1 MLRPAGIICVL
12 MLVILSENH
21 LNAQNIIQHQPP
33 TLIERS
39 EAELLEFRIIGIS
52 DNQISEALLFTK
64 PSTSGSFSQREVR
77 VINGLIQTPI
87 EITNSS
93 ITDIEYYL
101 RIRLTDGSEFA
112 YPDIGAGEAPISVNV
127 VEPDGDEVYE
137 VAEFIDYTILSP
149 TLGNALSD
157 EDLLIAVALFYDDE
171 DTEGGEFRLIM
182 NGEDVTSQSE
192 ISPYVLKYKPGS
204 SLSDG
209 NQQVQVRFVK
219 EETTYE
225 VANWNFRVLT
235 GEPVAFGTFEQPA
248 RRSPSGNLELGARN
262 QEISGARNDALTG
275 RIRVSGK
282 EGNLEYS
289 LSGYMTSQD
298 DNRLQ
303 PQNRYS
309 ADIRYGRWLEFQAGD
324 VYPYVSDMTIS
335 GRRVRGIHS
344 KIRTPGE
351 SMELQFLWGQM
362 NRRIPNLYDTVLADD
377 TEFGTNYFLT
387 LEDGGR
393 GVFKQDVIGTRL
405 AFGRENSFRI
415 AFHGMRIQDDTT
427 SINIINN
434 YQQLLQHDA
443 GLNSGLS
450 QADRQF
456 LIENPDEL
464 QVAGSNPRPRGN
476 FVAGS
481 DLSFALDNQRVRFKT
496 EAGISLLNQDIS
508 DGFLTQERADELGI
522 DLDADIENL
531 FDRISWLIIINENMS
546 TLPFRF
552 SENGNGDLE
561 LEPFFP
567 TAVLA
572 SDSRVNLNY
581 FGNQLDVRYRWIG
594 PDYQSLAN
602 STIRRD
608 VRGITLTDRFRLL
621 QNRIYV
627 TLGFEDLNDNVLG
640 EKQAT
645 TNSRTYSGSLSWFPV
660 NRILP
665 RVNFS
670 SRFRVRDNG
679 IERFNP
685 SVTSE
690 FANVAVRNFQMEDGE
705 VVSAPAPRLRET
717 LALSSSVTQN
727 FNLFDLNHQAIVS
740 FGITQ
745 TEDKKFG
752 FGDSKSRNFST
763 RLLTRLDNIN
773 LPVRARI
780 GFNVNSSESVGGLS
794 TVTIRGFDLGAES
807 ILLNGNLMLNTDLA
821 FTRNRF
827 ESTPLTTTDNSAG
840 EAIYTPAGEEDRT
853 VRETT
858 AFIIRTTAQYNIHLN
873 HAIAATANI
882 TNLRVTLGD
891 TGSVPSD
898 QVLQLRYIFNF

>member
-1 MLRPAGIICVL
+1 MLKPAGIITIL
-12 MLVILSENH
+12 MLVILTENH
-21 LNAQNIIQHQPP
+21 LYAQSIIQHQPP

-39 EAELLEFRIIGIS
+39 ETEFLEFRIIGVN

-64 PSTSGSFSQREVR
+64 PSTSSSFSQQEVR
-77 VINGLIQTPI
+77 VINGLAQIPI

-93 ITDIEYYL
+93 ITNIEYYL
-101 RIRLTDGSEFA
+101 RVRLTDGGEFT
-112 YPDIGAGEAPISVNV
+112 YPDIDAGETPISVNV
-127 VEPDGDEVYE
+127 VEPDEDEEYE
-137 VAEFIDYTILSP
+137 TAEFIDYTILSP
-149 TLGNALSD
+149 TPGNALSD
-157 EDLLIAVALFYDDE
+157 EDLLIAIALFYDDE

-182 NGEDVTSQSE
+182 NGEDVTHQSE
-192 ISPYVLKYKPGS
+192 ISPYTLKFKPGNT
-204 SLSDG
+204 LSDG
-209 NQQVQVRFVK
+209 NQRIQVRFVRDD
-219 EETTYE
+219 TVYE
-225 VANWNFRVLT
+225 VTNWNFRVLT
-235 GEPVAFGTFEQPA
+235 GEPVAFGSYEQPT
-248 RRSPSGNLELGARN
+248 RRSPSGNIEVGARN
-262 QEISGARNDALTG
+262 QEIAGSRNDALTG

-282 EGNLEYS
+282 EGDLEYS

-324 VYPYVSDMTIS
+324 VYPFVSDMTIS
-335 GRRVRGIHS
+335 GRRVRGLHS
-344 KIRTPGE
+344 KIRTPNE

-362 NRRIPNLYDTVLADD
+362 NRRISNLYDTIFVDETD
-377 TEFGTNYFLT
+377 FGTNYILT

-393 GVFKQDVIGTRL
+393 GVFKQDIIGTRL

-415 AFHGMRIQDDTT
+415 AFHGMKIQDDTT

-434 YQQLLQHDA
+434 YEQVLQLDS
-443 GLNSGLS
+443 GLHSGLS

-456 LIENPDEL
+456 LNENPDEL
-464 QVAGSNPRPRGN
+464 QVGGSNPRPRGN

-481 DLSFALDNQRVRFKT
+481 DFSFALDNQRVRFKS

-522 DLDADIENL
+522 DLDGDIENL
-531 FDRISWLIIINENMS
+531 FDRLSWLIIINENMS

-567 TAVLA
+567 TAVIA

-608 VRGITLTDRFRLL
+608 VKGITISDRFRLL

-627 TLGFEDLNDNVLG
+627 TLGFENLNDNVLG

-660 NRILP
+660 NRNLP

-670 SRFRVRDNG
+670 TRFRVRDNG
-679 IERFNP
+679 VERFNP
-685 SVTSE
+685 SVASQ
-690 FANVAVRNFQMEDGE
+690 FSNVAVRNFQMEDGE
-705 VVSAPAPRLRET
+705 IVSAPAPRLRET

-727 FNLFDLNHQAIVS
+727 FDLFDLNHQAIISYGV
-740 FGITQ
+740 TQ
-745 TEDKKFG
+745 TQDKRFG
-752 FGDSKSRNFST
+752 YGDSKSRNFST
-763 RLLTRLDNIN
+763 RLITRLDNMN
-773 LPVRARI
+773 LPVRARV
-780 GFNVNSSESVGGLS
+780 GFNVNSSESIGGLS
-794 TVTIRGFDLGAES
+794 VISIRGFDLGAES
-807 ILLNGNLMLNTDLA
+807 ILMGGSLTLNTDLA

-827 ESTPLTTTDNSAG
+827 ESTPLITTDDSAE
-840 EAIYTPAGEEDRT
+840 EAIFIPAGEEDIT

-858 AFIIRTTAQYNIHLN
+858 AFIIRASAQYNIHYN

-882 TNLRVTLGD
+882 TNLRVTLGE
-891 TGSVPSD
+891 TGSVPND

>member
-1 MLRPAGIICVL
+1 MLKPAGIISIL
-12 MLVILSENH
+12 MLVILTENH
-21 LNAQNIIQHQPP
+21 LYAQSIIQHQPP

-39 EAELLEFRIIGIS
+39 ETEFLEFRIIGVN

-64 PSTSGSFSQREVR
+64 PSTSSSFSQQEVR
-77 VINGLIQTPI
+77 VINGLAQIPI

-93 ITDIEYYL
+93 ITNIEYYL
-101 RIRLTDGSEFA
+101 RVRLTDGGEFT
-112 YPDIGAGEAPISVNV
+112 YPDIDAGETPISVNV
-127 VEPDGDEVYE
+127 VEPDEDEEYE
-137 VAEFIDYTILSP
+137 TAEFIDYTILSP
-149 TLGNALSD
+149 TPGNALSD
-157 EDLLIAVALFYDDE
+157 EDLLIAIALFYDDE
-171 DTEGGEFRLIM
+171 DTEGGEFRLMM
-182 NGEDVTSQSE
+182 NGEDVTHQSE
-192 ISPYVLKYKPGS
+192 ISPYTLKFKPGNT
-204 SLSDG
+204 LSDG
-209 NQQVQVRFVK
+209 NQRIQVRFVRDD
-219 EETTYE
+219 TVYE

-235 GEPVAFGTFEQPA
+235 GEPVAFGSYEQPT
-248 RRSPSGNLELGARN
+248 RRSPSGNIEVGARN
-262 QEISGARNDALTG
+262 QEIAGSRNDALTG

-282 EGNLEYS
+282 EGDLEYS

-324 VYPYVSDMTIS
+324 VYPFVSDMTIS

-344 KIRTPGE
+344 KIRTPNE

-362 NRRIPNLYDTVLADD
+362 NRRISNLYDTIFVDETD
-377 TEFGTNYFLT
+377 FGTNYILT

-393 GVFKQDVIGTRL
+393 GVFKQDIIGTRL

-415 AFHGMRIQDDTT
+415 AFHGMKIQDDTT

-434 YQQLLQHDA
+434 YEQVLQLDS
-443 GLNSGLS
+443 GLHSGLS

-456 LIENPDEL
+456 LNENPDEL
-464 QVAGSNPRPRGN
+464 QVGGSNPRPRGN

-481 DLSFALDNQRVRFKT
+481 DFSFALDNQRVRFKS

-522 DLDADIENL
+522 DLDGDIENL
-531 FDRISWLIIINENMS
+531 FDRLSWLIIINENMS

-567 TAVLA
+567 TAVIA

-608 VRGITLTDRFRLL
+608 VKGITISDRFRLL

-627 TLGFEDLNDNVLG
+627 TLGFENLNDNVLG

-660 NRILP
+660 NRNLP

-670 SRFRVRDNG
+670 TRFRVRDNG
-679 IERFNP
+679 VERFNP
-685 SVTSE
+685 SVASQ
-690 FANVAVRNFQMEDGE
+690 FSNVAVRNFQMEDGE
-705 VVSAPAPRLRET
+705 IVSAPAPRLRET

-727 FNLFDLNHQAIVS
+727 FDLFDLNHQAIISYGV
-740 FGITQ
+740 TQ
-745 TEDKKFG
+745 TQDKRFG
-752 FGDSKSRNFST
+752 YGDSKSRNFST
-763 RLLTRLDNIN
+763 RLITRLDNMN
-773 LPVRARI
+773 LPVRARV
-780 GFNVNSSESVGGLS
+780 GFNVNSSESIGGLS
-794 TVTIRGFDLGAES
+794 VISIRGFDLGAES
-807 ILLNGNLMLNTDLA
+807 ILMGGSLTLNTDLA

-827 ESTPLTTTDNSAG
+827 ESTPLITTDDSAE
-840 EAIYTPAGEEDRT
+840 EAIFIPAGEEDIT

-858 AFIIRTTAQYNIHLN
+858 AFIIRASAQYNIHYN

-882 TNLRVTLGD
+882 TNLRVTLGE
-891 TGSVPSD
+891 TGSVPND